1 MLSVLPPRLKESPER
16 FDDGFVASAVA
27 VVSAALASSA
37 DAREVRFW
45 LFGMRLDWPRV
56 RGYVEALRLKIRGC
70 GARQMSYVLRCNK
83 WLGDVRSISS
93 IGIEP

>member
-56 RGYVEALRLKIRGC
+56 EVTLKPC
-70 GARQMSYVLRCNK
+70 GSRYAGVAPAR
-83 WLGDVRSISS
+83 
-93 IGIEP
+93 

>member
-56 RGYVEALRLKIRGC
+56 RGYVEALRLKRGC

>member
-1 MLSVLPPRLKESPER
+1 MLSVLPPRLKESPEH
-16 FDDGFVASAVA
+16 FGDGFVASAVA
-27 VVSAALASSA
+27 VVSAVPVSSA
-37 DAREVRFW
+37 EAREVRLWFV
-45 LFGMRLDWPRV
+45 GMRLDWPRV